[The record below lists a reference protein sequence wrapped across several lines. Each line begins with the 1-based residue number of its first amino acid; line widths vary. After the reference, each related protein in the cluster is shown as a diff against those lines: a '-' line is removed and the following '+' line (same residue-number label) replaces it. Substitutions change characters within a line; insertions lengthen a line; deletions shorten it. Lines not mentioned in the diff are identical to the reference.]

1 MKKLQG
7 KKALLTGAASG
18 IGRALAREL
27 AGAGVNLALI
37 DVDASGLANVK
48 NELSEFN
55 ITVLTMVCDVSDQT
69 EILKT
74 CNTLREIWGEL
85 DILINNA
92 GVAYYGSTHN
102 MTADQ
107 WDWLMDINLRA
118 PIHFTHELLPLLME
132 KPEAHIMNVCSIA
145 GLVTGGRS
153 TAYHVSKFGLVGF
166 SEALR
171 AEYGRRG
178 IGVTA
183 LCPGPVKTKLY
194 RKAVCGKSRK
204 SVPEPPSILCC
215 SEELVAKKAI
225 KGIRKNKRMVLVT
238 PMAYFLYYVKRFS
251 PGLID
256 FFQQFSRGKVKSY
269 FSPPKNIEDASDDL
283 TTENQK
289 AA

>member
-132 KPEAHIMNVCSIA
+132 NLKHTS
-145 GLVTGGRS
+145 
-153 TAYHVSKFGLVGF
+153 
-166 SEALR
+166 
-171 AEYGRRG
+171 
-178 IGVTA
+178 
-183 LCPGPVKTKLY
+183 
-194 RKAVCGKSRK
+194 
-204 SVPEPPSILCC
+204 
-215 SEELVAKKAI
+215 
-225 KGIRKNKRMVLVT
+225 
-238 PMAYFLYYVKRFS
+238 
-251 PGLID
+251 
-256 FFQQFSRGKVKSY
+256 
-269 FSPPKNIEDASDDL
+269 
-283 TTENQK
+283 
-289 AA
+289 